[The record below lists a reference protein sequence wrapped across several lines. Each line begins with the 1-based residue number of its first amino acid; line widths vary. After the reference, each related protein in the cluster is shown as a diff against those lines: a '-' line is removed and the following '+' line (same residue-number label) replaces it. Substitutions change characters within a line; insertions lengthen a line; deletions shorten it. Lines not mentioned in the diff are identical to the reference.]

1 MYLTYLP
8 YLLKEEGGR
17 AAIGRLC
24 NHLKKVTKTDEFS
37 DTVCAEWLLYASDS
51 ALDNET
57 SKFDGDIKI
66 MWLLEACVHDGR
78 Q

>member
-1 MYLTYLP
+1 MYL
-8 YLLKEEGGR
+8 
-17 AAIGRLC
+17 
-24 NHLKKVTKTDEFS
+24 
-37 DTVCAEWLLYASDS
+37 WLLYASDS

-57 SKFDGDIKI
+57 SKFDGGHNF